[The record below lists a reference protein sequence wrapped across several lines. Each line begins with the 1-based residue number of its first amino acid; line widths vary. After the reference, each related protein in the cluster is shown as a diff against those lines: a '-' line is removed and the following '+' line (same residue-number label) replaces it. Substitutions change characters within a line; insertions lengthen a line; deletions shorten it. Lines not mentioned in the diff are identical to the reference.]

1 MLSDS
6 TNMTFSKRRNHVDG
20 GQIICSQTFRVEIAS
35 RSFLFCILILWCWLL
50 KSIPMLKF
58 ITLFTKKSLF
68 FFPPVGD
75 FLGSPVVRNPPCKAG
90 DMGSIPGQG
99 TQIPHV
105 AEELVC
111 YCCSQRVHTPQQKIP
126 HDPVRIPCATAKA

>member
-1 MLSDS
+1 MFPDVQGGDSIKEFFVLYSDS
-6 TNMTFSKRRNHVDG
+6 VVLVTQIHTHVKIHNAVH
-20 GQIICSQTFRVEIAS
+20 Q
-35 RSFLFCILILWCWLL
+35 
-50 KSIPMLKF
+50 KKF
-58 ITLFTKKSLF
+58 VF

>member
-20 GQIICSQTFRVEIAS
+20 DQIISSQTFRVEIAS

-58 ITLFTKKSLF
+58 IALFTKKGVF

-75 FLGSPVVRNPPCKAG
+75 FLGGPVVRNPPCKAG
-90 DMGSIPGQG
+90 DTGSIPGQG
-99 TQIPHV
+99 TKIPHL

-111 YCCSQRVHTPQQKIP
+111 YCCIQSP
-126 HDPVRIPCATAKA
+126 HSTTKDPT